1 MEAISCPTTLPRDI
15 EHIHKMFFRFLLT
28 VVTTPLLK
36 VALGHLSDVAQSF
49 LLDLSNFALDKMEV
63 LVFLANS
70 VAL

>member
-1 MEAISCPTTLPRDI
+1 MY
-15 EHIHKMFFRFLLT
+15 FRFLLT